1 MSKRTSAVLGIPAL
15 VVLLAMSAGC
25 ATTKQL
31 NEVRATADEAKAMA
45 SDAMSRADAAMS
57 RADEANQRAAAT
69 DQKID
74 EMFKKAMM
82 K

>member
-15 VVLLAMSAGC
+15 VAVLAMSAGC

-31 NEVRATADEAKAMA
+31 DEVRATAEEAKAMA
-45 SDAMSRADAAMS
+45 SDAMA